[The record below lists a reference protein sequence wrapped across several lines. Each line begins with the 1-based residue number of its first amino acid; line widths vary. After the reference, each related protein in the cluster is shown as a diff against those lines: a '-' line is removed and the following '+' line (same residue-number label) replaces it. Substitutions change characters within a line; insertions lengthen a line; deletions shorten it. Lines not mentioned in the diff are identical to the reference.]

1 MSGRAGRHIPSR
13 ATARNCEW
21 NSHGFAI
28 HVLGF
33 ATKTNALAC
42 EIPPATQAS
51 VYIVYVFKHQLTK
64 HRFVGPKSFR
74 GFRKVG
80 PRSSVIGFE
89 PITSV
94 TQWWHRALYR
104 CRRGHV
110 FELRSSLNFSHLLK
124 LCRFTRW
131 PIMLVFTILDV
142 ALAKSAN
149 EQPFKTNF
157 EKRSHVLCTS
167 RFVVKCSKQRQMS

>member
-1 MSGRAGRHIPSR
+1 MSARAAEPPYSIAGE
-13 ATARNCEW
+13 AREEFASGEAASEFNSTLYQP
-21 NSHGFAI
+21 SHGFATSV
-28 HVLGF
+28 HGF

-124 LCRFTRW
+124 LCRFTR
-131 PIMLVFTILDV
+131 
-142 ALAKSAN
+142 
-149 EQPFKTNF
+149 
-157 EKRSHVLCTS
+157 
-167 RFVVKCSKQRQMS
+167 